1 MGINYFKLSMKNI
14 IWIKKTIAYIPKLL
28 KFVLFSKKYK
38 IFCLGIIYKKM
49 VELTRK
55 EYNTFAKNRSIVDPQ
70 NMLTKALLITVSRY
84 DSGRKIT
91 STSTK
96 LLDIGLEKI
105 AKIKNIWKFELSR
118 AQKLQRK
125 SKDELKDIARL
136 RRIKNIEE
144 LTKEDL
150 IIALLKS
157 KASVEKK
164 KILEKL
170 IIKIKKL
177 KKELTKL
184 NRWITRDC

>member
-1 MGINYFKLSMKNI
+1 
-14 IWIKKTIAYIPKLL
+14 
-28 KFVLFSKKYK
+28 
-38 IFCLGIIYKKM
+38 M

-70 NMLTKALLITVSRY
+70 NMLTKALLITLSRY

>member
-70 NMLTKALLITVSRY
+70 NMLTKALLITLSRY

-157 KASVEKK
+157 KPSVEKK

>member
-55 EYNTFAKNRSIVDPQ
+55 ECNTFAKNRSIVDPQ
-70 NMLTKALLITVSRY
+70 NMLTKALLITLSRY

-157 KASVEKK
+157 KPSVEKK